1 MKSIYMKKN
10 PAEIFTTIETDPNTG
25 EYYTIIPE
33 WIMND
38 MNWYEGTELRFNI
51 DAGRYMRP
59 LLVVENGDTIRLKK
73 DVVRLLEERK
83 GYFGW
88 ADA

>member
-1 MKSIYMKKN
+1 MKNEIHYMKKY

-38 MNWYEGTELRFNI
+38 MSWYEGTELRFNI
-51 DAGRYMRP
+51 DTEE
-59 LLVVENGDTIRLKK
+59 VIITEK
-73 DVVRLLEERK
+73 D
-83 GYFGW
+83 
-88 ADA
+88 D

>member
-1 MKSIYMKKN
+1 MKKN

-33 WIMND
+33 WIIND

-51 DAGRYMRP
+51 DTEE
-59 LLVVENGDTIRLKK
+59 VIITEK
-73 DVVRLLEERK
+73 D
-83 GYFGW
+83 
-88 ADA
+88 D

>member
-1 MKSIYMKKN
+1 MLRKRDKCCILYTKIFPIIYKLKKKNEIHLHEKN
-10 PAEIFTTIETDPNTG
+10 PAEIFTTIETDPITG

-51 DAGRYMRP
+51 D
-59 LLVVENGDTIRLKK
+59 T
-73 DVVRLLEERK
+73 EEVIITEK
-83 GYFGW
+83 N
-88 ADA
+88 D